1 MDQVE
6 IDGMLQGAKEY
17 DAEKHLAEAAKLLSH
32 NKKTDFDVL
41 DCEWYVNK
49 LTNRLIFKILYS
61 VNGNNVTLKVAES
74 VFNEYQR
81 QIDAKIGIKP
91 GMEMRHKIIL
101 RLAYL
106 LYTHRED

>member
-41 DCEWYVNK
+41 DCE
-49 LTNRLIFKILYS
+49 
-61 VNGNNVTLKVAES
+61 
-74 VFNEYQR
+74 
-81 QIDAKIGIKP
+81 
-91 GMEMRHKIIL
+91 
-101 RLAYL
+101 
-106 LYTHRED
+106 